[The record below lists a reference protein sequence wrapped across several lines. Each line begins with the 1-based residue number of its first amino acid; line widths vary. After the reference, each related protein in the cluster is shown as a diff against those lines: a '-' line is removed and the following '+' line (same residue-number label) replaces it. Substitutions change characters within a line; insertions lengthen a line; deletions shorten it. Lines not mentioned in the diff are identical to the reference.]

1 MDVDTDVMGL
11 EMFAVMLATAQ
22 LVMYGMVIGVAI
34 RNKNNVEPIEE
45 EEEDEV

>member
-1 MDVDTDVMGL
+1 MEVDTDVMGL

-22 LVMYGMVIGVAI
+22 LVVYGMVIGMAI
-34 RNKNNVEPIEE
+34 RNKNNAEPIEE

>member
-22 LVMYGMVIGVAI
+22 LVMYGMVIWVAI

-45 EEEDEV
+45 EEDEV